1 MFSLL
6 EFLSLIE
13 LLNDFHDWKLTEI
26 AANDVSVFFLFF
38 IVRLWLHVGMKFIP
52 QGLKRLDPS

>member
-13 LLNDFHDWKLTEI
+13 LLNDFHVWKLTEI
-26 AANDVSVFFLFF
+26 AANDVGVFFLFF